1 MNQFGEA
8 ERILEEA
15 SDECFRA
22 RRLGNGLTMLLNN
35 VILYD
40 ALPMDTMSIALPET
54 MKHFV
59 LERVSE
65 V

>member
-1 MNQFGEA
+1 
-8 ERILEEA
+8 
-15 SDECFRA
+15 
-22 RRLGNGLTMLLNN
+22 MLLNN